1 MEDMVM
7 SRFGDAKEKSPFREK
22 SLFVVAAVLVIVF
35 ACGSAHAN
43 APHQKSFSSPGEAV
57 TAMAAAVKADDT
69 GALLRI
75 LGPGSKDIVL
85 SGDPVEDKE
94 GRRRFVKRYEE
105 KNRLEEASGKVML
118 YMGNDEWP
126 FPIPIVKAGSRWR
139 FDTRAGREEILA
151 RRVGRNELNAIQVCL
166 AYVDAQQEYAMKKGR
181 QGNGLLEYA
190 QKFVSAPGTH
200 DGLYWGAREGE
211 EQSPMG
217 PLFAAARGAGYGGE
231 PLGGESAPYH
241 GYFYRILKAQG
252 KDAPG
257 GARDYV
263 VGDKM
268 IGGFAIVAYPAKYGS
283 SGVMTFIANQDG
295 VVYQK
300 DLGKDAKEAALAMN
314 AFDPDKTW
322 VRVPQ

>member
-1 MEDMVM
+1 MEDRVM
-7 SRFGDAKEKSPFREK
+7 SRFRDAKERRP
-22 SLFVVAAVLVIVF
+22 FVVAAALAILF

-43 APHQKSFSSPGEAV
+43 APRQVSFSSPGEAV
-57 TAMAAAVKADDT
+57 KAMATAVKADDT
-69 GALLRI
+69 RALIRI
-75 LGPGSKDIVL
+75 FGPGSKGIVR

-94 GRRRFVKRYEE
+94 GRRRFVERYEE
-105 KNRLEEASGKVML
+105 KNSLEEVSGKVIL
-118 YMGNDEWP
+118 CTGNDDWP
-126 FPIPIVKAGSRWR
+126 FPIPLVKAGSRWR
-139 FDTRAGREEILA
+139 FDAKAGREEILA
-151 RRVGRNELNAIQVCL
+151 RRVGRNELDAIQVCL

-190 QKFVSAPGTH
+190 EKFVSAPGAH
-200 DGLYWGAREGE
+200 DGLYWEAKEGE

-217 PLFAAARGAGYGGE
+217 PLFAAARETGYGGE

-257 GARDYV
+257 GARDYA

-283 SGVMTFIANQDG
+283 SGVMTFIVNQDG

-300 DLGKDAKEAALAMN
+300 DLGKETKQAALAMN
-314 AFDPDKTW
+314 AFDPDRTW
-322 VRVPQ
+322 VRAPQ